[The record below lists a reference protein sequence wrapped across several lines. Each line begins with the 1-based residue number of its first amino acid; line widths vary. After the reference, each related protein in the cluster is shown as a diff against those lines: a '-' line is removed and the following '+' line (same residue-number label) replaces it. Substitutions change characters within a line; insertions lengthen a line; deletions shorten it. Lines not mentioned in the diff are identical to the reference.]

1 MATKA
6 SHQTSTDSE
15 YEQLFADWVYQVPG
29 FVLMAGGFGS
39 LAFMA
44 LA

>member
-1 MATKA
+1 MATET
-6 SHQTSTDSE
+6 SQQTSTDSE

-29 FVLMAGGFGS
+29 LVLMVGGFGS